1 MQKTLIIDNKT
12 YILIKR
18 VSSKVITDICK
29 WKDLLEADLVS
40 IENEIVYFYKIESY
54 DEEVENTSTT
64 PVPNRK
70 RNNSHKV

>member
-1 MQKTLIIDNKT
+1 MQKTLVIDNKT

-54 DEEVENTSTT
+54 DEEVENTSAT

-70 RNNSHKV
+70 RNKSHKV